1 MPKHI
6 SVAGKGGTGKTTLS
20 ALLVRWLREN
30 GKTPV
35 LVVDADPNA
44 NLGEALGVQPE
55 GTISEVLESAKTK
68 QGVPSGMTTNTFIE
82 YRLSQ
87 VLTEATGFDL
97 LVLGG
102 PEGAGCYCFPNEML
116 RHYME
121 ELSGNYP
128 YLVMDNEAGLEHLS
142 RRVARDVDVL
152 LVTSDPTVRGV
163 RSAARIARL
172 ARQMKVVSG
181 DVWFVLTMSRDGD
194 ERVLRDEIAAAELQL
209 AGTVPY
215 DDQVVDFDLKGRPV
229 FDLPDG
235 SPAYA
240 AVREMARRLG
250 L

>member
-1 MPKHI
+1 MPKHV

-20 ALLVRWLREN
+20 ALLVRWLVER

-44 NLGEALGVQPE
+44 NLGEALGLSWQ
-55 GTISEVLESAKTK
+55 GTISEVLERARAK
-68 QGVPSGMTTNTFIE
+68 QGIAAGMTTSTFIE
-82 YRLSQ
+82 YQLNQ
-87 VLTEATGFDL
+87 VLTEASGFDL

-102 PEGAGCYCFPNEML
+102 PEGPGCYCFPNEML

-152 LVTSDPTVRGV
+152 LVTSDPTVRGI
-163 RSAARIARL
+163 RSAQRIARL
-172 ARQMKVVSG
+172 ARSLGVVSG
-181 DVWFVLTMSRDGD
+181 RVEFVLSMARDGD
-194 ERVLRDEIAAAELQL
+194 ERALREEMQCLGIDPVGVI
-209 AGTVPY
+209 PY
-215 DDQVVDFDLKGRPV
+215 DEMVVEYDLKGRPL
-229 FDLPDG
+229 FEL
-235 SPAYA
+235 SAEAPAWR
-240 AVREMARRLG
+240 AVTDIAEKLG